1 MEVIQK
7 QYYVYQ
13 LIDPRNNK
21 PFYVGKGQGKRI
33 DAHEKEAKANVIS
46 PKCNL
51 IREIELEGLKIVKHI
66 VKYFAVEMSAYKYE
80 KRLIKKIGLSNL
92 TNLTQG
98 GVGIYPFKL
107 SNLELAHDI
116 ALVSTLSV
124 LIHKTK
130 GNFTGASFIFG
141 GIQHNLGDKLE
152 NIVKMSF
159 KRLIK
164 SRDNNWL
171 CLEFKKHN
179 VSLELVTNQ

>member
-1 MEVIQK
+1 MVNIK

-13 LIDPRNNK
+13 LVDPRNSK
-21 PFYVGKGQGKRI
+21 PFYIGKGQGKRI
-33 DAHEKEAKANVIS
+33 DAHEREAKSNIIN

-51 IREIELEGLKIVKHI
+51 IREIELEGSKIVKHI

-92 TNLTQG
+92 TNLTEG
-98 GVGIYPFKL
+98 GIGIYPFKP
-107 SNLELAHDI
+107 SNPELTHDI

-124 LIHKTK
+124 LIRKTR
-130 GNFTGASFIFG
+130 GNFKNTSFTFG
-141 GIQHNLGDKLE
+141 GIKHNLGDKLE

-164 SRDNNWL
+164 SRDNDWL

-179 VSLELVTNQ
+179 ISLELVLNQ

>member
-1 MEVIQK
+1 MVNIK

-13 LIDPRNNK
+13 LVDPRNNK
-21 PFYVGKGQGKRI
+21 PFYIGKGQGKRI

-51 IREIELEGLKIVKHI
+51 IREIELEGLKIVKNI

-92 TNLTQG
+92 TNLTEG
-98 GVGIYPFKL
+98 GTGIYPFKP
-107 SNLELAHDI
+107 SDPELVKDLI
-116 ALVSTLSV
+116 LVSTMSL

-130 GNFTGASFIFG
+130 GNFKNTRFTFG

-152 NIVKMSF
+152 NIVKISF
-159 KRLIK
+159 KRLI
-164 SRDNNWL
+164 SNRNSEWL
-171 CLEFKKHN
+171 HTEFKKHN
-179 VSLELVTNQ
+179 ISLELVTNQ